1 MYKDYLFP
9 VLRHLTVICSEVVIT
24 WMCSSDKMTT
34 PLYFF
39 VSLKFGVFYITLQCG
54 EFRIKNATSYFHLL
68 PWYCFGGIHHKICV
82 FIIYVSFFDEVSNWN
97 WKSCRWTQIS
107 LPFLSQILIRKVC
120 VTDKI
125 KYLEA
130 SQKFI
135 FVLCRIAIRS
145 TFLWKFGL
153 TISKNFPS
161 LQINAQINKLLNCL
175 TSFIKSSSINWSG
188 KATVFAKSI
197 CLFFPLI
204 SDFIIATNE
213 KSKYN
218 FLIKRLESLVA
229 VIVR

>member
-1 MYKDYLFP
+1 MLRSSHHMRVLIWQNDNASIFLRLSKVWSILHHVSVWWVQNKECNFILSSTFLVLFWWFSSQNSCFYH
-9 VLRHLTVICSEVVIT
+9 LR
-24 WMCSSDKMTT
+24 
-34 PLYFF
+34 FF
-39 VSLKFGVFYITLQCG
+39 FWWSIKLKQM
-54 EFRIKNATSYFHLL
+54 
-68 PWYCFGGIHHKICV
+68 
-82 FIIYVSFFDEVSNWN
+82 
-97 WKSCRWTQIS
+97 SCRWTQIS

-135 FVLCRIAIRS
+135 FVLCRIVIRS
-145 TFLWKFGL
+145 TFPWKFGL

-175 TSFIKSSSINWSG
+175 TSLIKSSSINWSG

-197 CLFFPLI
+197 CLFSPLI
-204 SDFIIATNE
+204 SDFVIATNE